1 MRYQHHGYILVFSL
15 MMIALVMIMVTGV
28 VQRARVHAIVMKT
41 SLDREKARLLALSGL
56 EFAKSRLA
64 NPPEPEQKKE
74 GGTTQTPSAEDPT
87 QQARDFL
94 AITLPFLATWQNFTV
109 EGGAHTYGTVKICI
123 GCESGK
129 INLNTLYDFSKHQIA
144 GQGDTQR
151 ERKLFLEQVCTALE
165 KQQGGKELFQKL
177 SKFLQEC
184 DYPLNDPTEIL
195 SIPEFDTVFQN
206 NLFFEPRTSNEQTP
220 EQKLIKEPTK
230 PEVRPLCLMDIFT
243 IWSSDATLEP
253 WLLSPSLKQIF
264 GFKQPGKTDEAIIKQ
279 ALQKFTINASWSKDW
294 DQTLGLLYGKDFAS
308 LSKPV
313 ASLLSTKFEPMVF
326 SVVSYGSVKASTQK
340 LYAIVERKRS
350 SDKDGPLYEIL
361 VKRLYWL

>member
-1 MRYQHHGYILVFSL
+1 MRYQHYGYILVFSL
-15 MMIALVMIMVTGV
+15 MMVALVMIMITGV
-28 VQRARVHAIVMKT
+28 VRRARVHAIVMQT

-64 NPPEPEQKKE
+64 NPPEQKKE
-74 GGTTQTPSAEDPT
+74 GATQAPVTEDPA

-94 AITLPFLATWQNFTV
+94 AMTMPFLTTWQNFTV
-109 EGGAHTYGTVKICI
+109 ESGAYTYGTIKICI

-129 INLNTLYDFSKHQIA
+129 INLNTLYDFSKHQVA

-151 ERKLFLEQVCTALE
+151 ERKLFIEQVCTVLE

-177 SKFLQEC
+177 SQFLQKC

-195 SIPEFDTVFQN
+195 SIPEFDTVFRN
-206 NLFFEPRTSNEQTP
+206 NVFFEPRPNDEQSP
-220 EQKLIKEPTK
+220 QQEKLIKEPTK

-243 IWSSDATLEP
+243 IWSSHATIEP
-253 WLLSPSLKQIF
+253 WLLSPALKQIF
-264 GFKQPGKTDEAIIKQ
+264 GFKQPGKTDEAVIKQ

-313 ASLLSTKFEPMVF
+313 TSLLSTKFEPMVF
-326 SVVSYGSVKASTQK
+326 SVVSYGSVKTNTQK
-340 LYAIVERKRS
+340 LYAIIERKRS